1 MITTGREVDRLIISL
16 VVIVLAGFIAYSCHA
31 QRRQRDM
38 IHQNKTA
45 SSARIDVLTR
55 EINKTKKN
63 VHEWIARPP
72 AAAGAA
78 RSGAGAAEER
88 SGAGAAEDR
97 SGAGAR
103 GGAGAAEDRSG
114 AGARGGAGAAEDRS
128 GWPRPVNSFDW

>member
-1 MITTGREVDRLIISL
+1 MITTGREIDRLIISL

-31 QRRQRDM
+31 QWRQRDM

-45 SSARIDVLTR
+45 SSAKIDVLTR

-63 VHEWIARPP
+63 LHEWIARPP

-78 RSGAGAAEER
+78 GAAGAAR
-88 SGAGAAEDR
+88 S
-97 SGAGAR
+97 
-103 GGAGAAEDRSG
+103 
-114 AGARGGAGAAEDRS
+114 GAGAAEDRS

>member
-1 MITTGREVDRLIISL
+1 MITTGREIDRLIISL

-31 QRRQRDM
+31 QWRQRDM

-45 SSARIDVLTR
+45 SSAKIDVLTR

-78 RSGAGAAEER
+78 RGGAGAAEER
-88 SGAGAAEDR
+88 SGAGA
-97 SGAGAR
+97 
-103 GGAGAAEDRSG
+103 
-114 AGARGGAGAAEDRS
+114 
-128 GWPRPVNSFDW
+128 